1 MIFERKKEKNET
13 KHNKKKKNIYTTSD
27 SLEIDRVWPLVG
39 NNIDGS
45 RMKAREIGGNTNLV

>member
-13 KHNKKKKNIYTTSD
+13 KHNKKKKIYTTSD